1 MTIRIDDSVIIDM
14 TNKINKKYNC
24 DYNPKD
30 IEHIT
35 FYKHLLWLLLINLLI
50 ILIIDTLLL

>member
-1 MTIRIDDSVIIDM
+1 MTIRIDDSVIINI

-35 FYKHLLWLLLINLLI
+35 FYKTFILVIINKNPYYI
-50 ILIIDTLLL
+50 HS